1 MAISRCQSLAYR
13 QKYLASRLVRVTGP
27 TSHLGGCAPSVLGR
41 SLRAPIPSTTC
52 GLKLYLFKIVLINMQ
67 DEAPLMFT
75 SYNIGEARRDL
86 NRIRTESC
94 IDLKVDV
101 EREENPFRS
110 LRPIR

>member
-1 MAISRCQSLAYR
+1 
-13 QKYLASRLVRVTGP
+13 
-27 TSHLGGCAPSVLGR
+27 
-41 SLRAPIPSTTC
+41 
-52 GLKLYLFKIVLINMQ
+52 MQ